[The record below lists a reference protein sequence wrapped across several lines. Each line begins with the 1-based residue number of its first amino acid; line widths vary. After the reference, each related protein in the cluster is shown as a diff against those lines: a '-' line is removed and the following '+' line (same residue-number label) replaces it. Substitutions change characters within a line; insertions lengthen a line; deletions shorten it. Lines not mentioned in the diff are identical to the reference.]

1 VIGLGLRQLQ
11 DALNHKADGIQH
23 EFVKISDRLQ
33 EIAKM
38 LMEARG
44 EERDTL
50 RQEMEQ
56 LRSRQQAV
64 ADDVNIWRER
74 ARSVMQQRGKDALR
88 ALAQELLQVDDADLR
103 PAAEHVLFL
112 LDASE
117 EQLAALAQPQEKA
130 EARTPAAR
138 LIERARVEY
147 DLRGADKAARQRAA
161 VEFSNRPGMAQNLEA
176 VADIEAAMEAE
187 DPMVREVAI
196 LTAIQLH
203 RFRATRMADLD
214 AAHQSLQRLAQIN
227 HASTIPVL
235 IEVLEHPRTGF
246 VSGPEGAVEA
256 YNDRSRMVA
265 LLRLVEWHTAEAR
278 AALRAR
284 QFDRD
289 PAIVKAA
296 ERALELFPGDWTG
309 PLKPTAPLN
318 RNTA

>member
-1 VIGLGLRQLQ
+1 MIGLGLRQLQ
-11 DALNHKADGIQH
+11 DALHHKADAVQH
-23 EFVKISDRLQ
+23 EFVEISDRLQ
-33 EIAKM
+33 VTAKK

-44 EERDTL
+44 EEQDAL
-50 RQEMEQ
+50 RKDMEE
-56 LRSRQQAV
+56 LRARQQAV
-64 ADDVNIWRER
+64 ADEVNIWRER
-74 ARSVMQQRGKDALR
+74 ARSVMQQRDKEALR
-88 ALAQELLQVDDADLR
+88 SLTQQLLEAGDADLR

-112 LDASE
+112 LDATE
-117 EQLAALAQPQEKA
+117 EQLAALAVPEGKM
-130 EARTPAAR
+130 EAKTPAAR
-138 LIERARVEY
+138 LLERARVEY

-176 VADIEAAMEAE
+176 IAEIEAAMEAE

-196 LTAIQLH
+196 LTAVQLH

-214 AAHQSLQRLAQIN
+214 AAHQSVQRLAQIN

-246 VSGPEGAVEA
+246 VSSPQGAVEA

-296 ERALELFPGDWTG
+296 ARALELFPGEWTG
-309 PLKPTAPLN
+309 PLKPTAPL
-318 RNTA
+318 TK